1 MPKFFD
7 KNFKAGFLIALA
19 VFLWIYYLNG
29 QNDRYQVER
38 YDTDIHIFDTRK
50 GIYYKTTSSG
60 SVDVI
65 DPIGGSVK
73 FKKLPFMIK
82 ERKFIAGE

>member
-1 MPKFFD
+1 MLKLFD
-7 KNFKAGFLIALA
+7 KNFKAGLLILGAL
-19 VFLWIYYLNG
+19 FLWIYYCSAQNG
-29 QNDRYQVER
+29 RYQVQR
-38 YDTDIHIFDTRK
+38 YDTDIHIFDTRR

-82 ERKFIAGE
+82 ERKFIAE

>member
-1 MPKFFD
+1 MSKLLD
-7 KNFKAGFLIALA
+7 KHFKSGLLIAA
-19 VFLWIYYLNG
+19 VLFLWIYYCNG
-29 QNDRYQVER
+29 QNGRYQVER
-38 YDTDIHIFDTRK
+38 YDTDIHIFDTRR

>member
-1 MPKFFD
+1 MAKFFD
-7 KNFKAGFLIALA
+7 RHFKTALVVLAA
-19 VFLWIYYLNG
+19 VFLWIYYVSSQNG
-29 QNDRYQVER
+29 RYQVER
-38 YDTDIHIFDTRK
+38 YDTDIHIFDTQR

-82 ERKFIAGE
+82 ERKFIARE